1 MEKTLQKNENCLAMA
16 GIASVYDVDINNV
29 STCIPSGDGMTVTLA
44 QGKSWSEI
52 ECDDAQASA
61 QYEEHLAY
69 RHHVEMTYHGNQQ
82 GVSNDLDEMTEC
94 RFLVKVVDN
103 NGTEWLFGHTGTPLR
118 FTFESNNDGNPEGE
132 TAYRLVF
139 ESLCPLSERRIIP
152 AS

>member
-16 GIASVYDVDINNV
+16 GIASVYYVDINNV

-52 ECDDAQASA
+52 ECDDTQASA
-61 QYEEHLAY
+61 RYEEHLAY
-69 RHHVEMTYHGNQQ
+69 RHHVEMTDHGNPQ

-118 FTFESNNDGNPEGE
+118 FTFESNNDGDPEGE

-152 AS
+152 AN